1 MQFRTKARAIELLG
15 KGQIADLPTAIT
27 ELWKNGYDAY
37 AETVSAELFLKGY
50 RDYERNCF
58 VISDDGT
65 GMTKQDIVDK
75 WLVLG
80 VDSKSRSSSL
90 DEKGENTLWKDP
102 RIKAGEKGI
111 GRLSVAYL
119 GTPVLMLTKKR
130 NAPLASMLVD
140 WRILENY
147 NMFIEDVNIPVEVIS
162 HLSNFGEIFKQLVSE
177 LKENLIQEKHEL
189 DGNRV
194 IWDNS
199 QKQLRNDIEEEL
211 NSLILPPY
219 FEEKIL
225 SFFEN
230 DNSHGTKFV
239 IFNPEEQIVEV
250 VSGDDNKDNTDDVS
264 DSNFVRTSLVGFVN
278 QFKPNLDRI
287 QIKTKFD
294 IYKPSLTY
302 PIDFFSSQ
310 GNFFDE
316 SDFEKADVI
325 IDGCLDGGG
334 CFTGQLIVYG
344 QSYDYHYCSPRRRY
358 KGSHYGGCP
367 VKLGYSLGQEKSIS
381 VENSAWSVL
390 TEKVKSYGGIY
401 LYRDGFRILPYGL
414 AKNDFLRIDER
425 RSKRASSYFFSYRR
439 MFGYIELS
447 RQQNPEL
454 KDKSSREGLIN
465 NAPYRAFTADLVE
478 ILIDLAKTYFS
489 DKATNSEV
497 FLQKKER
504 IQKDAARIK
513 EDEKRTKNERKIFQ
527 DALKQFETDFE
538 NCRIEYDELLQ
549 AITEKLRESQ
559 LVFADI
565 EDLLS
570 RLKQVQLKMN
580 KSLPKVPSR
589 FKLSEAQEERWGTY
603 SDKLKSYQK
612 DVAPLVEKIND
623 EVRDRFELRD
633 ICRQFEDEGRSLR
646 NALNKVL
653 TTSKASMTTKFS
665 TLLTEIGDR
674 NASILR
680 GLDEQRNNLLESI
693 QSKEDV
699 VEAKERL
706 QDVYNRLF
714 EECNSTIIPMVEHV
728 NRLSFDFDE
737 DSLQGAYK
745 AQYDNIKKQWEVVKE
760 TAQLG
765 ISVEMIDHEFNVLY
779 GQISRAISNM
789 EKQQL
794 FGNSTDFGALK
805 KSFKSL
811 EDKYSLF
818 SPLYRI
824 SGSIAKDIH
833 GNQLGT
839 FLSHFFEGTLKT
851 EGIELYFTNQFDRH
865 IIHIKEPVIYSVLI
879 NIINNAL
886 YWLRNTVQ
894 KKIELDYMKETDE
907 MIIRNSGTPIIEA
920 RLERIF
926 ELFYTN
932 RPGGRGI
939 GLFLAKQTL
948 NANYFD
954 IYATNAP
961 EYNTLGGACF
971 VIKPLNV

>member
-37 AETVSAELFLKGY
+37 ADTVSAELFLKGY
-50 RDYERNCF
+50 QDYERNCF

-65 GMTKQDIVDK
+65 GMTKQDILDK

-80 VDSKSRSSSL
+80 VDSKTRNSSL
-90 DEKGENTLWKDP
+90 DEMGENTLWKAP

-130 NAPLASMLVD
+130 NAPLVSMLVD

-147 NMFIEDVNIPVEVIS
+147 NMFIEDVNIPVAEIGY
-162 HLSNFGEIFKQLVSE
+162 LSNFNETFNLLVSE
-177 LKENLIQEKHEL
+177 LKENLAQEKKDL
-189 DGNRV
+189 DGTRV
-194 IWDNS
+194 VWDSS
-199 QKQLRNDIEEEL
+199 QKQLRSDIEDEL
-211 NSLILPPY
+211 NSLKLPP
-219 FEEKIL
+219 FFGEKIL

-230 DNSHGTKFV
+230 DNSHGTKFL

-250 VSGDDNKDNTDDVS
+250 VSENDNLANTDDVS

-278 QFKPNLDRI
+278 QFKPESDRI
-287 QIKTKFD
+287 QITTKFD

-316 SDFEKADVI
+316 TDFEKADVI
-325 IDGCLDGGG
+325 IDGSLDGRG
-334 CFTGQLIVYG
+334 CFTGELIVYG
-344 QSYDYHYCSPRRRY
+344 QSLNYHYCSPRRRY
-358 KGSHYGGCP
+358 KGSLYGGCS
-367 VKLGYSLGQEKSIS
+367 VKLGYSLGEKRSIS
-381 VENSAWSVL
+381 VEDDAWSVL
-390 TEKVKSYGGIY
+390 TDKVKSYGGIY

-513 EDEKRTKNERKIFQ
+513 EDEKRTKNERKLFQ

-538 NCRIEYDELLQ
+538 NCKTEYNELLQ
-549 AITEKLRESQ
+549 IITGKLKESQ
-559 LVFADI
+559 LIFADI

-570 RLKQVQLKMN
+570 RLKQVELRLN

-589 FKLSEAQEERWGTY
+589 FKISEVQEERWDAY
-603 SDKLKSYQK
+603 SNKLKSYQK
-612 DVAPLVEKIND
+612 EVAPLVEKIND
-623 EVRDRFELRD
+623 EVRERFELRD

-646 NALNKVL
+646 SALNKIL
-653 TTSKASMTTKFS
+653 TTSKTSMTAKFS

-674 NASILR
+674 NANIVR
-680 GLDEQRNNLLESI
+680 EFDEQRTKLLESI
-693 QSKEDV
+693 QSKKDV
-699 VEAKERL
+699 SDAKEKL
-706 QDVYNRLF
+706 QVVYNRLL
-714 EECNSTIIPMVEHV
+714 EECNSTIIPMVDHV
-728 NRLSFDFDE
+728 ARLSFDFDE
-737 DSLQGAYK
+737 DSLQGAYI
-745 AQYDNIKKQWEVVKE
+745 AQYENIKKQWEIVKE

-779 GQISRAISNM
+779 GQINRAISNM
-789 EKQQL
+789 DNQQL
-794 FGNSTDFGALK
+794 YNKSPDFGALK

-824 SGSIAKDIH
+824 SGSIAKDIQ
-833 GNQLGT
+833 GNQLST
-839 FLSHFFEGTLKT
+839 FLSQFFEGTTKT
-851 EGIELYFTNQFDRH
+851 EGIELSFTDQFDRH

-886 YWLRNTVQ
+886 YWLRNSSR
-894 KKIELDYMKETDE
+894 KKIELDYWKETDE
-907 MIIRNSGTPIIEA
+907 IIIRNSGTPIIES

-954 IYATNAP
+954 IYATTAP
-961 EYNTLGGACF
+961 EYNTLEGACF
-971 VIKPLNV
+971 VIKPLNT